1 MAPVTWV
8 DKGPNPVKKI
18 QMTEALNPPD
28 EPQPK
33 PLCEACAG
41 IQRNWRRAKGH
52 AELAQGLNRK
62 EPRRHGQVTITEYQ
76 CERCGTHWD
85 YENDKNNL
93 HAGWSVV
100 AR

>member
-1 MAPVTWV
+1 
-8 DKGPNPVKKI
+8 
-18 QMTEALNPPD
+18 MTVSETPHPTPRAA
-28 EPQPK
+28 
-33 PLCEACAG
+33 PLCDACAG

-52 AELAQGLNRK
+52 AELHQGLNRK

-76 CERCGTHWD
+76 CDRCGTHWD

>member
-1 MAPVTWV
+1 
-8 DKGPNPVKKI
+8 
-18 QMTEALNPPD
+18 MTDTEKPHPSTQAA
-28 EPQPK
+28 

-52 AELAQGLNRK
+52 AELHQGLNRQ
-62 EPRRHGQVTITEYQ
+62 EARRHGRVTITEYQ
-76 CERCGTHWD
+76 CDRCGTHWD

>member
-1 MAPVTWV
+1 MNTPTT
-8 DKGPNPVKKI
+8 PP
-18 QMTEALNPPD
+18 TEAAG
-28 EPQPK
+28 PK
-33 PLCEACAG
+33 PLCEACQG
-41 IQRNWRRAKGH
+41 IQRNWRKAPGH
-52 AELAQGLNRK
+52 PELAQGLNRK

-100 AR
+100 PR

>member
-1 MAPVTWV
+1 MT
-8 DKGPNPVKKI
+8 DTENPNPTPI
-18 QMTEALNPPD
+18 A
-28 EPQPK
+28 K

-52 AELAQGLNRK
+52 VELHQGLNRK

-76 CERCGTHWD
+76 CDRCGTNWD

-93 HAGWSVV
+93 NVGWSVV
-100 AR
+100 PR

>member
-1 MAPVTWV
+1 MHPMPQEAP
-8 DKGPNPVKKI
+8 DN
-18 QMTEALNPPD
+18 TEK
-28 EPQPK
+28 PK

-52 AELAQGLNRK
+52 AELHQGLNRK

-76 CERCGTHWD
+76 CDRCGTNWD

-100 AR
+100 PR